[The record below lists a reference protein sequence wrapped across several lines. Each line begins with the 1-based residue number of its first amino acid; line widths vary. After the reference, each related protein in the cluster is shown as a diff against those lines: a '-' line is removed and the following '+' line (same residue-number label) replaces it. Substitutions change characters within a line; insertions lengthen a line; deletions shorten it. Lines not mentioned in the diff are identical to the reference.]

1 MFVKQLSIFME
12 NKPGRLADLSELLAD
27 NGIDLRAIS
36 IADTK
41 EFGIVRIIVDD
52 LEKAVSVLEND
63 GWVFKV
69 TPVIAVIIPDKA
81 GRMADVLRGIN
92 DAGIAVEYIYAVI
105 SHKGNSACKYQCCD
119 QCLLHFKIPFF
130 TNPYSS
136 SSLRTLMNASC
147 GTSTEPT

>member
-81 GRMADVLRGIN
+81 GRMADVLRVIN

-105 SHKGNSACKYQCCD
+105 SHKGNSACIIVRVVDKMGEAAVEALNNRGYTVLSQE
-119 QCLLHFKIPFF
+119 Q
-130 TNPYSS
+130 
-136 SSLRTLMNASC
+136 MGAV
-147 GTSTEPT
+147 